1 MCLGVIRRPA
11 RRGRRLGMGKGRT
24 WRGGVAVWSCRV
36 DWLWSVVDVD
46 LYFEC
51 RWGILHEGLV
61 PSALVQCGQV
71 GGLMADQVESRR
83 EGCPLRVVLC
93 HDECKN
99 ATRST
104 SAPMFRILVSA
115 LGCMSLG
122 CTGLGTARC
131 APQRSCSRI
140 SSRTTIEENRLFGLH
155 PTLNIGR
162 RRSLFVQRR
171 KTADQGVGTDRF
183 WRFCE
188 SQARDW

>member
-1 MCLGVIRRPA
+1 
-11 RRGRRLGMGKGRT
+11 
-24 WRGGVAVWSCRV
+24 VAVWSCRV

-115 LGCMSLG
+115 LGCMVLVLARRDVHRSALVLASRRG
-122 CTGLGTARC
+122 RLSRRTGFSAYT
-131 APQRSCSRI
+131 Q
-140 SSRTTIEENRLFGLH
+140 H
-155 PTLNIGR
+155 
-162 RRSLFVQRR
+162 
-171 KTADQGVGTDRF
+171 
-183 WRFCE
+183 
-188 SQARDW
+188 